1 MARVAVS
8 GTRCTRTA
16 NFCPRIQKY
25 VYDVS
30 SKPHLGRSNL
40 ADTPM
45 NAELLGAPEALKKF
59 LAQDQRS

>member
-1 MARVAVS
+1 M
-8 GTRCTRTA
+8 
-16 NFCPRIQKY
+16 QKY